1 MTALASILLSVIFA
15 IAVAAWCVA
24 VYSAWQVTNLS
35 PEGQKLRNYFAL
47 GWWRFAEI
55 ERRIGPDVRPILNR
69 YRNAFLVFFACV
81 LGAALA
87 GVLAGNAQTS
97 N

>member
-1 MTALASILLSVIFA
+1 MTAPASILLSAIFA
-15 IAVAAWCVA
+15 VAVAAWCVA

-35 PEGQKLRNYFAL
+35 PSGQRVSNYLAL
-47 GWWRFAEI
+47 GWWRFAEL
-55 ERRIGPDVRPILNR
+55 ENRIGPEVRPVLNR
-69 YRNAFLVFFACV
+69 YRNAFFVFFACV
-81 LGAALA
+81 LGTALA